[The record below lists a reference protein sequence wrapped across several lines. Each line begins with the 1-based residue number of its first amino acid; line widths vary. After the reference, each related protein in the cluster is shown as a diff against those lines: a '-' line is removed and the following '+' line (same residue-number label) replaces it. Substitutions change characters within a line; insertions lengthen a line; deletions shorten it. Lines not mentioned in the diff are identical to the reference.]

1 MEHPELNE
9 NQIIQLLGTASEN
22 LEETIEHLNEVVVI
36 NTLVKEN
43 LNPLNLHDFVENA
56 VKNTSA
62 LAMKAAVK
70 IKFEIDKKVNIL
82 GIPAYLDSILL
93 NFITN
98 GIKYRSLERES
109 FIKLYTQSNLA
120 SGETILN
127 IEDNGLGIDLKRH
140 KHKIFGMYN
149 TFHKHEDARGIG
161 LFITKNQIEAIGGK
175 IEVESEVNKG
185 TLFKIYLKNEKN

>member
-1 MEHPELNE
+1 
-9 NQIIQLLGTASEN
+9 
-22 LEETIEHLNEVVVI
+22 
-36 NTLVKEN
+36 
-43 LNPLNLHDFVENA
+43 
-56 VKNTSA
+56 
-62 LAMKAAVK
+62 MKAAVK